1 MEDRRLSNL
10 LVLRERVLPSTSESI
25 MVNDVIPL
33 LVSIKRDLEE
43 IKTRLAKIEKRL
55 GLME

>member
-10 LVLRERVLPSTSESI
+10 LALRERVLPSTPESI
-25 MVNDVIPL
+25 MINDVIPL
-33 LVSIKRDLEE
+33 LVSIKKDLEE

-55 GLME
+55 GLTE